1 MSITFYTKP
10 KSLLTL
16 GLGLLLAIDPTL
28 IFRWVELSMG
38 NDGMLLGRLLGVVYL
53 GIGFGLWCIQSGED
67 LTRRD
72 ALVLSC
78 VDVLAA
84 CLVVHAQLNGVM
96 NPLGWGLAAIYLGS
110 ALGFAWCAAQYR
122 SKSAYV

>member
-1 MSITFYTKP
+1 MSITLYTKP
-10 KSLLTL
+10 KSVLTL

-28 IFRWVELSMG
+28 IFRWVELTLG
-38 NDGMLLGRLLGVVYL
+38 DGGMLLGRLLGVVYL
-53 GIGFGLWCIQSGED
+53 GIGIGLWCIRNEQD
-67 LTRRD
+67 LSRRD
-72 ALVLSC
+72 ALVLSG

-84 CLVVHAQLNGVM
+84 CIVVHTQCLGVM

-122 SKSAYV
+122 GKPAYV